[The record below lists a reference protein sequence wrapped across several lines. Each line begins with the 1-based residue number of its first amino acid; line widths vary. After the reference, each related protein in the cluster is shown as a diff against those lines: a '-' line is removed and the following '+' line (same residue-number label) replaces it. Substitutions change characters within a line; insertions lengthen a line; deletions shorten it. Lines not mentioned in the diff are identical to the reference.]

1 MYVGKHT
8 CKNEQ
13 NNPEV
18 YSKHILKGIIMFTVY
33 LLSKVLVLKVNVQL

>member
-1 MYVGKHT
+1 MWVSIHV
-8 CKNEQ
+8 KNEQ

-33 LLSKVLVLKVNVQL
+33 LLSKVLVLKVNVKL